1 MSTDNDIERQ
11 IMMEMEAEISR
22 SRGNRRDPYTN
33 PPSFELS
40 FIEDDPMEAARK
52 AEVDRI
58 QCEIEERLRRK
69 QQQKQR
75 DSLELSPNCP
85 ADKGEMGAAYNL
97 LQHPQN
103 ASWTTG
109 APDRHMVR
117 ASLSRE
123 SEENEQAEDA
133 SRLRED
139 EAAMA
144 RTETE
149 EEAHIDMEVQ
159 VRRAAEIQALREA
172 EEQARREAEEQAR
185 REAEEQARRE
195 AEEQARREAEEQ
207 ARRVAEEQAR
217 RVAEEQARRVA
228 EEQARRVAEEQARR
242 EAEEQARRVAEEQAR
257 RVAEEQARRVAEE
270 QARREAEEQAR
281 RVAEEQARREAE
293 EQARRE
299 AEEQAR
305 RVAEEQARREAEE
318 QARREAEEQARREA
332 EEQARR
338 EAEEQARREAE
349 EQARR
354 EAEEQ
359 ARREAEEQ
367 ARREAEEQARREA
380 EEQARREAEE
390 QARREAEEQA
400 RREAEE
406 QARREAEEQARRE
419 AEEQA
424 RREAEEQA
432 RREAEEQ
439 ARREAE
445 EQARREAEEQA
456 RREAEEQARREAE
469 EQARREAE
477 EQARR
482 VAEEQA
488 RRVAEEQARREAEE
502 QARREAEEQ
511 ARREAE
517 EQARRVAEEQAR
529 RVAEEQARRE
539 AEEQARREAE
549 EQARR
554 EAEEQARRV
563 AEEQARRVAEE
574 QARRVAEE
582 QARREAEEQARR
594 EAEEQARRVA
604 EEQARREAEEQARRV
619 AEEQARRV
627 AEEQARREA
636 EEQARREAEEQ
647 ARREAEEQARRVAEE
662 QARRVAEEQARR
674 EAEEQA
680 RREAEEQAR
689 REAEE
694 QARRV
699 AEEQARRVAEEQ
711 ARREAEEQARREA
724 EEQARRVAEEQARR
738 EAEEQARRVAEEQ
751 ARCEAEEQARRVA
764 EEQARR
770 VAEEQARREAEEQ
783 ARRVAE
789 EQARCEAEE
798 QARRVAEE
806 QARRVAE
813 EQARRVAEEQA
824 RREAEEQARRV
835 AEEQARREAEEQAR
849 RVAEE
854 QARCEAEEQ
863 ARRVAEEQARRV
875 AEEQARRV
883 AEEQARRE
891 AEEQHSAVAAFVRD
905 ADERPASAVSVTH
918 RGDARWQSEYTE
930 QGGTGADA
938 EEEHGMQQQDSRC
951 SRYRTSSPSVSD
963 CDMRSEGS
971 TNSKDSAS
979 QTVSRY
985 SLATLEA
992 IRNDNGILSR
1002 TEEEVSYVPRVTKE
1016 VPLENFEVALSAE
1029 LKARGLTEDAIR
1041 RSCIEVHRYGTIRES
1056 GKCLFPPREVTGEV
1070 PAHVKVQL
1078 GFFSAKQT
1086 IIALQRPLRKPNAD
1100 RERPCEPGERSLSTL
1115 KCYFESEVLSDH
1127 TLTVDDEDY
1136 PHNAPT
1142 ERLLTKAQ
1150 LMRGDSAMV
1159 RKAVSQISYGDPIQV
1174 WERAQRNT
1182 TAAAEAATKST
1193 AANLWVS
1200 DIDTRKPIP
1209 AMRTFTGGFVYCIEA
1224 TKISNRV
1231 IELHGASTDPLV
1243 IAAALYSWTD
1253 RQKVKVSETFYFDSE
1268 LDIFYPQKERSELAK
1283 TNQVVVFVPNEF
1295 KGTLHLVMRVYRP
1308 CCEDYDNYVDLY
1320 SRADRY
1326 KQIHVAP
1333 MKQETLLLTQVSDV
1347 LEELGWNSVP
1357 LQDEANHLLPRV
1369 AVDRLYRKAFADED
1383 VFRVMKDERWRGAQK
1398 ALPVDMVFSVSDLS
1412 RHEVAFPSDHPETPP
1427 EENESKVSLLDPDLP
1442 GARPVIYRYSPCC
1455 IPILNSGYF
1464 TTYNNVYYFSVSKL
1478 KVMYAGFVRNIPAS
1492 HHTYVFQLCVKAKD
1506 DGLSEEG
1513 AIRCIYGRG
1522 LSNLSMETTAW
1533 SSSAHTSN
1541 DMVLNDEFKLQ
1552 LPLNLSDRHHIF
1564 MTLYATCQRKTPPTP
1579 GQPRMFKI
1587 GYAAV
1592 PLMMNGVVQV
1602 RDSIDIKFVSHDQAT
1617 VAAAGGYLTGFA
1629 EAPVNFLLNNGEG
1642 VVKAS
1647 TQTKTTVHAS
1657 NRVIASVFQQCP
1669 SSIAEL
1675 RKNDKVL
1682 DECGALQKLP
1692 AMEVDPHRNVIS
1704 LIAQLPLA
1712 EILAFYPFLSAY
1724 AFSLI
1729 GTGSATVSLA
1739 NRIHMLDVLLGITS
1753 KAQQYDTSAHTI
1765 RRRHNSEGLT
1775 PQVFAKTSVGSIL
1788 YHFLSNDTLYEGAKC
1803 EYKRRLYSG
1812 MVEAW
1817 LNLLKMVEQ
1826 QPNGVG
1832 ADTAKEKS
1840 DASAPSSSPA
1850 SPASLARGSKSPP
1863 PARNILRE
1871 MSNLSWFL
1879 FDTILRSIYLWGAEN
1894 PTVPRQELFHSSFYT
1909 AVAELCILAL
1919 SRLSTFDESQLVRHV
1934 AIFVR
1939 SLMHYADRGRV
1950 LMIYERIAAYFEEDG
1965 NLESLTNFLKYVLE
1979 DPDAIY
1985 LLLHSAGAAR
1995 PVFLT
2000 RIVVHSFTILMINPN
2015 RVTRSIAT
2023 DVLYSFL
2030 RRLANDSGTPSENLT
2045 CIAAQL
2051 FELVR
2056 NLGPHWKAITQPN
2069 DKIPI
2074 EVFQRDKQQLSM
2086 TCLWI
2091 LYYTPRSTLQ
2101 QWLQEEVNE
2110 KVIAGIMQIVAES
2123 QSTFRYTAA
2132 PASSS
2137 AASPFAGVMKD
2148 ASNEEVEERR
2158 AWEARSTT
2166 FVTAIGT
2173 QMCSFFLNEMSS
2185 ILRTVRDN
2193 SPSAAVFPFFVMLE
2207 SVLNLGN
2214 STISLQ
2220 MSSAAMHEVVC
2231 KLFPEI
2237 ISRKARMGNGMALL
2251 TFRLMSS
2258 CCQYVRSSASCT
2270 FLLMSQAFFSWKNS
2284 LSKIRSL
2291 TANALVS
2298 VAESRVRDLRLAGRF
2313 IEFQFDELIER
2324 AKVEEANYTAPSC
2337 DFASRYEDDSNAPG
2351 GDAQM
2356 KYRQK
2361 VEGQAMSVQRNLPI
2375 SRYLLEKSN
2384 VPDQQPPRF
2393 SSEFT
2398 AMTVTVLSL
2407 FDDVL
2412 RLQMDDSMKF
2422 KEAKATAY
2430 FEVFRNFLRQNAL
2443 KEALKWLYRLHDVH
2457 RANNDYLEAG
2467 MVLVF
2472 IAALCFRVTE
2482 VFYFVKG
2489 NDSKGARMPFEILSH
2504 VFWHDYVRIL
2514 PEVDALL
2521 PADTVYAI
2529 VSELYTCP
2537 EDMCFSMEGQVKAL
2551 KEAAEFQDKG
2561 QYYEYSLQTIN
2572 IANKYL
2578 MAASDFKG
2586 SSVVHMAMSTWC
2598 TAIAEPKSK
2607 RHNSRYFFL
2616 WARMERHTLPKSR
2629 KELHEDANDIKAG
2642 EKPRGLPNGN
2652 PIRRIYKMPTT
2663 TTLEEFKN
2671 YARSYVE
2678 SLFFDTSLVLLTHD
2692 LTETLPALPEPDSKR
2707 KRVAAVH
2714 RQPNHCMV
2722 TVSEVQPYFAKGTR
2736 VPPDGFDRAMHIS
2749 YFENTVNVGSRDEV
2763 SDGRKLD
2770 LMAQRMSVSTYELE
2784 RSFPSTTSA
2793 IDIAKTHQ
2801 VLLNPFETAE
2811 EMLNSRREAMNQ
2823 APVNDA
2829 LITVIRKALSP
2840 KELPPGAY
2848 MKEVIAV
2855 MGDHPEVIHA
2865 VRALSTLARAKL
2877 EICEKMEAMVKN
2889 PEDYA
2894 LVLKAVTDI
2903 ECCLVA
2909 MQHPDEDDHV
2919 SSSSM

>member
-22 SRGNRRDPYTN
+22 SQGNRRDPYTN
-33 PPSFELS
+33 PPPFELS

-58 QCEIEERLRRK
+58 QREIEERLRRK

-85 ADKGEMGAAYNL
+85 ANEGEMSAIYDS
-97 LQHPQN
+97 LQQPQN
-103 ASWTTG
+103 AAWPVG
-109 APDRHMVR
+109 ALDRHVVR
-117 ASLSRE
+117 ASLSSE
-123 SEENEQAEDA
+123 SENREKAEEA

-139 EAAMA
+139 EAAMT
-144 RTETE
+144 RRETD
-149 EEAHIDMEVQ
+149 EEARIDMEVQ
-159 VRRAAEIQALREA
+159 VRRSAEIQALRE
-172 EEQARREAEEQAR
+172 
-185 REAEEQARRE
+185 
-195 AEEQARREAEEQ
+195 
-207 ARRVAEEQAR
+207 
-217 RVAEEQARRVA
+217 
-228 EEQARRVAEEQARR
+228 
-242 EAEEQARRVAEEQAR
+242 
-257 RVAEEQARRVAEE
+257 
-270 QARREAEEQAR
+270 
-281 RVAEEQARREAE
+281 
-293 EQARRE
+293 
-299 AEEQAR
+299 
-305 RVAEEQARREAEE
+305 
-318 QARREAEEQARREA
+318 
-332 EEQARR
+332 
-338 EAEEQARREAE
+338 
-349 EQARR
+349 
-354 EAEEQ
+354 
-359 ARREAEEQ
+359 
-367 ARREAEEQARREA
+367 
-380 EEQARREAEE
+380 
-390 QARREAEEQA
+390 
-400 RREAEE
+400 
-406 QARREAEEQARRE
+406 
-419 AEEQA
+419 
-424 RREAEEQA
+424 
-432 RREAEEQ
+432 
-439 ARREAE
+439 
-445 EQARREAEEQA
+445 
-456 RREAEEQARREAE
+456 
-469 EQARREAE
+469 
-477 EQARR
+477 
-482 VAEEQA
+482 
-488 RRVAEEQARREAEE
+488 
-502 QARREAEEQ
+502 
-511 ARREAE
+511 
-517 EQARRVAEEQAR
+517 
-529 RVAEEQARRE
+529 
-539 AEEQARREAE
+539 
-549 EQARR
+549 
-554 EAEEQARRV
+554 
-563 AEEQARRVAEE
+563 
-574 QARRVAEE
+574 
-582 QARREAEEQARR
+582 
-594 EAEEQARRVA
+594 
-604 EEQARREAEEQARRV
+604 
-619 AEEQARRV
+619 
-627 AEEQARREA
+627 
-636 EEQARREAEEQ
+636 
-647 ARREAEEQARRVAEE
+647 
-662 QARRVAEEQARR
+662 
-674 EAEEQA
+674 
-680 RREAEEQAR
+680 
-689 REAEE
+689 
-694 QARRV
+694 
-699 AEEQARRVAEEQ
+699 
-711 ARREAEEQARREA
+711 
-724 EEQARRVAEEQARR
+724 
-738 EAEEQARRVAEEQ
+738 
-751 ARCEAEEQARRVA
+751 
-764 EEQARR
+764 
-770 VAEEQARREAEEQ
+770 
-783 ARRVAE
+783 
-789 EQARCEAEE
+789 
-798 QARRVAEE
+798 AEE

-854 QARCEAEEQ
+854 QARREAEEQ
-863 ARRVAEEQARRV
+863 ARRVAEEQARREQARREAEEQARRV

-891 AEEQHSAVAAFVRD
+891 AEEQARRVAEEQARRVAEEQARRVVAEEQARREAEEQARRVAEEQARREAEEQARRVAEEQARREAEEQARREAEEQAGGLEEVLREARAVVMGEFTEKLKQHSAVAAFVSD
-905 ADERPASAVSVTH
+905 TDEKPVNSASATH
-918 RGDARWQSEYTE
+918 RGDARWQNEYTE

-938 EEEHGMQQQDSRC
+938 EEEHGVQQHDSRC
-951 SRYRTSSPSVSD
+951 CRYRTSSPSVSD
-963 CDMRSEGS
+963 RDMRSERS

-979 QTVSRY
+979 ETVSRY
-985 SLATLEA
+985 SLSTLEA

-1002 TEEEVSYVPRVTKE
+1002 TEEEVYYVPRVTKE
-1016 VPLENFEVALSAE
+1016 APFESFEEALSAE
-1029 LKARGLTEDAIR
+1029 LKAHGLTEDAVR

-1070 PAHVKVQL
+1070 PAHGKH
-1078 GFFSAKQT
+1078 
-1086 IIALQRPLRKPNAD
+1086 
-1100 RERPCEPGERSLSTL
+1100 L

-1150 LMRGDSAMV
+1150 LMRGDNAMV

-1174 WERAQRNT
+1174 WERAQQNS
-1182 TAAAEAATKST
+1182 TAADKAATEST

-1200 DIDTRKPIP
+1200 DIDTRKPVP
-1209 AMRTFTGGFVYCIEA
+1209 AMRTFTGGFVYCIKA

-1243 IAAALYSWTD
+1243 IAAALYSWTE

-1283 TNQVVVFVPNEF
+1283 KN
-1295 KGTLHLVMRVYRP
+1295 
-1308 CCEDYDNYVDLY
+1308 

-1369 AVDRLYRKAFADED
+1369 AVDRLYRKAFSNED
-1383 VFRVMKDERWRGAQK
+1383 VFKVMKDERWRGAQK
-1398 ALPVDMVFSVSDLS
+1398 ALPVDMVFSISDLS

-1464 TTYNNVYYFSVSKL
+1464 TTYNNVYYFSVSRL
-1478 KVMYAGFVRNIPAS
+1478 KVMYAGFVRSIPAS
-1492 HHTYVFQLCVKAKD
+1492 HHTYVFQLCVKDKD

-1533 SSSAHTSN
+1533 SSSVHNSN
-1541 DMVLNDEFKLQ
+1541 DMVLSDEFKLQ

-1564 MTLYATCQRKTPPTP
+1564 MTLYATCQRKMPPTP

-1602 RDSIDIKFVSHDQAT
+1602 RDSIDIKFVSYDQAA
-1617 VAAAGGYLTGFA
+1617 VAAAGGYLTSFA

-1647 TQTKTTVHAS
+1647 SQTKTTVHAS

-1669 SSIAEL
+1669 SSIAEM

-1712 EILAFYPFLSAY
+1712 EILAFYPFLTAY

-1729 GTGSATVSLA
+1729 GSGSATVSLA

-1817 LNLLKMVEQ
+1817 LNLLKMVAQ
-1826 QPNGVG
+1826 QPNGIG
-1832 ADTAKEKS
+1832 ADSAKEKS
-1840 DASAPSSSPA
+1840 GTSAPSSSPA
-1850 SPASLARGSKSPP
+1850 SPASLARGSKAPP
-1863 PARNILRE
+1863 PARSILRE

-1879 FDTILRSIYLWGAEN
+1879 FDTILRSMYLWGAEN

-1909 AVAELCILAL
+1909 AVAELCIVAL
-1919 SRLSTFDESQLVRHV
+1919 SQLSTFDESQLVRHV

-1965 NLESLTNFLKYVLE
+1965 NFESLTNFLKYVLE

-1985 LLLHSAGAAR
+1985 LLLPSAGAAR

-2030 RRLANDSGTPSENLT
+2030 RRLANDSSTPSENLT

-2051 FELVR
+2051 FALVR

-2091 LYYTPRSTLQ
+2091 LYYTPRSTFR
-2101 QWLQEEVNE
+2101 QWLQEEVDG
-2110 KVIAGIMQIVAES
+2110 KVIAGMMQIVAES

-2137 AASPFAGVMKD
+2137 AAGPVAGVAKD
-2148 ASNEEVEERR
+2148 AANEEVEERR

-2173 QMCSFFLNEMSS
+2173 QMCSLFLNEIPS

-2193 SPSAAVFPFFVMLE
+2193 NPNAAVFPFFVMLE

-2220 MSSAAMHEVVC
+2220 MSSAVMHEVVC

-2237 ISRKARMGNGMALL
+2237 ISRKARMGNGMVLL

-2298 VAESRVRDLRLAGRF
+2298 DLRLAGRF

-2361 VEGQAMSVQRNLPI
+2361 VEGQVMSVQRNLPI

-2393 SSEFT
+2393 SSDFT
-2398 AMTVTVLSL
+2398 AMTATVLSL

-2422 KEAKATAY
+2422 KEARATAY

-2443 KEALKWLYRLHDVH
+2443 KEALKWLYRLHDAH
-2457 RANNDYLEAG
+2457 RANSDYLEAG

-2489 NDSKGARMPFEILSH
+2489 KDSKGARMPFEVLSH

-2537 EDMCFSMEGQVKAL
+2537 DDMCFSMEGQVKAL

-2561 QYYEYSLQTIN
+2561 QYYEYSLQTID

-2578 MAASDFKG
+2578 MAVSDFKG

-2629 KELHEDANDIKAG
+2629 KELHEDANDSKVG

-2652 PIRRIYKMPTT
+2652 PIRRIYKMSTA

-2678 SLFFDTSLVLLTHD
+2678 SLFFDTSLVLLTDD

-2714 RQPNHCMV
+2714 RQPNHCLV

-2736 VPPDGFDRAMHIS
+2736 VPPDGFDRSMHIS

-2770 LMAQRMSVSTYELE
+2770 LMTQRMSVNTYELE

-2801 VLLNPFETAE
+2801 VVLNPFETAE

-2877 EICEKMEAMVKN
+2877 EACEKMEAMSKN

-2909 MQHPDEDDHV
+2909 MQHPDENDHA
-2919 SSSSM
+2919 SSSGM

>member
-1 MSTDNDIERQ
+1 M
-11 IMMEMEAEISR
+11 
-22 SRGNRRDPYTN
+22 
-33 PPSFELS
+33 
-40 FIEDDPMEAARK
+40 
-52 AEVDRI
+52 
-58 QCEIEERLRRK
+58 
-69 QQQKQR
+69 
-75 DSLELSPNCP
+75 
-85 ADKGEMGAAYNL
+85 GEF
-97 LQHPQN
+97 
-103 ASWTTG
+103 
-109 APDRHMVR
+109 
-117 ASLSRE
+117 
-123 SEENEQAEDA
+123 SEK
-133 SRLRED
+133 LK
-139 EAAMA
+139 
-144 RTETE
+144 
-149 EEAHIDMEVQ
+149 
-159 VRRAAEIQALREA
+159 
-172 EEQARREAEEQAR
+172 
-185 REAEEQARRE
+185 
-195 AEEQARREAEEQ
+195 
-207 ARRVAEEQAR
+207 
-217 RVAEEQARRVA
+217 
-228 EEQARRVAEEQARR
+228 
-242 EAEEQARRVAEEQAR
+242 
-257 RVAEEQARRVAEE
+257 
-270 QARREAEEQAR
+270 
-281 RVAEEQARREAE
+281 
-293 EQARRE
+293 
-299 AEEQAR
+299 
-305 RVAEEQARREAEE
+305 
-318 QARREAEEQARREA
+318 
-332 EEQARR
+332 
-338 EAEEQARREAE
+338 
-349 EQARR
+349 
-354 EAEEQ
+354 
-359 ARREAEEQ
+359 
-367 ARREAEEQARREA
+367 
-380 EEQARREAEE
+380 
-390 QARREAEEQA
+390 
-400 RREAEE
+400 
-406 QARREAEEQARRE
+406 
-419 AEEQA
+419 
-424 RREAEEQA
+424 
-432 RREAEEQ
+432 
-439 ARREAE
+439 
-445 EQARREAEEQA
+445 
-456 RREAEEQARREAE
+456 
-469 EQARREAE
+469 
-477 EQARR
+477 
-482 VAEEQA
+482 
-488 RRVAEEQARREAEE
+488 
-502 QARREAEEQ
+502 
-511 ARREAE
+511 
-517 EQARRVAEEQAR
+517 
-529 RVAEEQARRE
+529 
-539 AEEQARREAE
+539 
-549 EQARR
+549 
-554 EAEEQARRV
+554 
-563 AEEQARRVAEE
+563 
-574 QARRVAEE
+574 
-582 QARREAEEQARR
+582 
-594 EAEEQARRVA
+594 
-604 EEQARREAEEQARRV
+604 
-619 AEEQARRV
+619 
-627 AEEQARREA
+627 
-636 EEQARREAEEQ
+636 
-647 ARREAEEQARRVAEE
+647 
-662 QARRVAEEQARR
+662 
-674 EAEEQA
+674 
-680 RREAEEQAR
+680 
-689 REAEE
+689 
-694 QARRV
+694 
-699 AEEQARRVAEEQ
+699 
-711 ARREAEEQARREA
+711 
-724 EEQARRVAEEQARR
+724 
-738 EAEEQARRVAEEQ
+738 
-751 ARCEAEEQARRVA
+751 
-764 EEQARR
+764 
-770 VAEEQARREAEEQ
+770 
-783 ARRVAE
+783 
-789 EQARCEAEE
+789 
-798 QARRVAEE
+798 
-806 QARRVAE
+806 
-813 EQARRVAEEQA
+813 
-824 RREAEEQARRV
+824 
-835 AEEQARREAEEQAR
+835 
-849 RVAEE
+849 
-854 QARCEAEEQ
+854 
-863 ARRVAEEQARRV
+863 
-875 AEEQARRV
+875 
-883 AEEQARRE
+883 
-891 AEEQHSAVAAFVRD
+891 QHSAVAAFVSD
-905 ADERPASAVSVTH
+905 TDEKPVNSASATH
-918 RGDARWQSEYTE
+918 RGDARWQNEYTE

-938 EEEHGMQQQDSRC
+938 EEEHGVQQHDSRC
-951 SRYRTSSPSVSD
+951 CRYRTSSPSVSD
-963 CDMRSEGS
+963 RDMRSERS

-979 QTVSRY
+979 ETVSRY
-985 SLATLEA
+985 SLSTLEA

-1002 TEEEVSYVPRVTKE
+1002 TEEEVYYVPRVTKE
-1016 VPLENFEVALSAE
+1016 APFESFEEALSAE
-1029 LKARGLTEDAIR
+1029 LKAHGLTEDAIR

-1070 PAHVKVQL
+1070 PAHGKVQL

-1150 LMRGDSAMV
+1150 LMRGDNAMV

-1174 WERAQRNT
+1174 WERAQQNS
-1182 TAAAEAATKST
+1182 TAADEAATEST

-1200 DIDTRKPIP
+1200 DIDTRKPVP
-1209 AMRTFTGGFVYCIEA
+1209 AMRTFTGGFVYCIKA

-1243 IAAALYSWTD
+1243 IAAALYSWTE

-1283 TNQVVVFVPNEF
+1283 KNQVVAFVPNEF

-1308 CCEDYDNYVDLY
+1308 CCEEYDTYVDLY

-1369 AVDRLYRKAFADED
+1369 AVDRLYRKAFSNED
-1383 VFRVMKDERWRGAQK
+1383 VFKVMKDERWRGAQK
-1398 ALPVDMVFSVSDLS
+1398 ALPVDMVFSISDLS

-1464 TTYNNVYYFSVSKL
+1464 TTYNNVYYFSVSRL
-1478 KVMYAGFVRNIPAS
+1478 KVMYAGFVRSIPAS
-1492 HHTYVFQLCVKAKD
+1492 HHTYVFQLCVKDKD

-1533 SSSAHTSN
+1533 SSSVHNSN
-1541 DMVLNDEFKLQ
+1541 DMVLSDEFKLQ

-1564 MTLYATCQRKTPPTP
+1564 MTLYATCQRKMPPTP

-1602 RDSIDIKFVSHDQAT
+1602 RDSIDIKFVSYDQAA
-1617 VAAAGGYLTGFA
+1617 VAAAGGYLTSFA

-1647 TQTKTTVHAS
+1647 SQTKTTVHAS

-1669 SSIAEL
+1669 SSIAEM

-1712 EILAFYPFLSAY
+1712 EILAFYPFLTAY

-1729 GTGSATVSLA
+1729 GSGSATVSLA

-1817 LNLLKMVEQ
+1817 LNLLKMVAQ
-1826 QPNGVG
+1826 QPNGIG
-1832 ADTAKEKS
+1832 ADSAKEKS
-1840 DASAPSSSPA
+1840 GTSAPSSSPA
-1850 SPASLARGSKSPP
+1850 SPASLARGSKAPP
-1863 PARNILRE
+1863 PARSILRE

-1879 FDTILRSIYLWGAEN
+1879 FDTILRSMYLWGAEN

-1909 AVAELCILAL
+1909 AVAELCIVAL
-1919 SRLSTFDESQLVRHV
+1919 SQLSTFDESQLVRHV

-1965 NLESLTNFLKYVLE
+1965 NFESLTNFLKYVLE

-1985 LLLHSAGAAR
+1985 LLLPSAGAAR

-2030 RRLANDSGTPSENLT
+2030 RRLANDSSTPSENLT

-2051 FELVR
+2051 FALVR

-2091 LYYTPRSTLQ
+2091 LYYTPRSTFR
-2101 QWLQEEVNE
+2101 QWLQEEVDG
-2110 KVIAGIMQIVAES
+2110 KVIAGMMQIVAES

-2137 AASPFAGVMKD
+2137 AAGPVAGVAKD
-2148 ASNEEVEERR
+2148 AANEEVEERR

-2173 QMCSFFLNEMSS
+2173 QMCSLFLNEIPS

-2193 SPSAAVFPFFVMLE
+2193 NPNAAVFPFFVMLE

-2220 MSSAAMHEVVC
+2220 MSSAVMHEVVC

-2237 ISRKARMGNGMALL
+2237 ISRKARMGNGMVLL

-2361 VEGQAMSVQRNLPI
+2361 VEGQVMSVQRNLPI

-2393 SSEFT
+2393 SSDFT
-2398 AMTVTVLSL
+2398 AMTATVLSL

-2422 KEAKATAY
+2422 KEARATAY

-2443 KEALKWLYRLHDVH
+2443 KEALKWLYRLHDAH
-2457 RANNDYLEAG
+2457 RANSDYLEAG

-2489 NDSKGARMPFEILSH
+2489 KDSKGARMPFEVLSH

-2537 EDMCFSMEGQVKAL
+2537 DDMCFSMEGQVKAL

-2561 QYYEYSLQTIN
+2561 QYYEYSLQTID

-2578 MAASDFKG
+2578 MAVSDFKG

-2629 KELHEDANDIKAG
+2629 KELHEDANDSKVG

-2652 PIRRIYKMPTT
+2652 PIRRIYKMSTA

-2678 SLFFDTSLVLLTHD
+2678 SLFFDTSLVLLTDD

-2714 RQPNHCMV
+2714 RQPNHCLV

-2736 VPPDGFDRAMHIS
+2736 VPPDGFDRSMHIS

-2770 LMAQRMSVSTYELE
+2770 LMTQRMSVNTYELE

-2801 VLLNPFETAE
+2801 VVLNPFETAE

-2877 EICEKMEAMVKN
+2877 EACEKMEAMSKN

-2909 MQHPDEDDHV
+2909 MQHPDENDHA
-2919 SSSSM
+2919 SSSGM

>member
-22 SRGNRRDPYTN
+22 SQGNRCDPYTN
-33 PPSFELS
+33 PPPFELNL
-40 FIEDDPMEAARK
+40 IEEDPMEAARK

-58 QCEIEERLRRK
+58 QREIEERLRRK

-75 DSLELSPNCP
+75 DELERSPNSP
-85 ADKGEMGAAYNL
+85 ANESERGAVYDS
-97 LQHPQN
+97 LQQPQN
-103 ASWTTG
+103 AAWTFG
-109 APDRHMVR
+109 APDRHVAR
-117 ASLSRE
+117 ASLS
-123 SEENEQAEDA
+123 SELENHEKAQEA
-133 SRLRED
+133 SRLRKD
-139 EAAMA
+139 EATMV
-144 RTETE
+144 RRETE
-149 EEAHIDMEVQ
+149 EKARIDMEVQ
-159 VRRAAEIQALREA
+159 VRRSAEIQVLREA
-172 EEQARREAEEQAR
+172 EDQARREAEEQARRDAEEQARREALEQARREALEQARREAEEQARREAEEQARREALEQARREAEEQARREAEEQARREALEQARREAEEQARREALEQARREAEEQARREALEQARREALEQARREAEEQAR

-195 AEEQARREAEEQ
+195 AEEQARREAL
-207 ARRVAEEQAR
+207 
-217 RVAEEQARRVA
+217 
-228 EEQARRVAEEQARR
+228 EQARR
-242 EAEEQARRVAEEQAR
+242 EAEEQARR
-257 RVAEEQARRVAEE
+257 
-270 QARREAEEQAR
+270 EAL
-281 RVAEEQARREAE
+281 EQARREAE

-305 RVAEEQARREAEE
+305 REALEQARREAEEQARREAKEQARREAEEQARREALEQARREAEEQARREALEQARREAEEQARREAKEQARREAEEQARREALEQARREAEEQACREALEQARREAEE

-338 EAEEQARREAE
+338 EALEQARREAE

-367 ARREAEEQARREA
+367 ARREALEQARREAEEQARREALEQARREAEEQARREALEQARREA

-400 RREAEE
+400 RREALEQARREAEEQARREALEQARREAEEQACREALEQARREAKEQARREAEEQARREALEQARREAEEQARREALEQARREAEEQARREALEQARREAKEQARREAEEQARREALEQARREAEEQARREALEQARREAEEQARREALE

-432 RREAEEQ
+432 RREALEQARREAEEQARREALEQ

-445 EQARREAEEQA
+445 EQARREAEAPAVVMQELSEKLKQY
-456 RREAEEQARREAE
+456 
-469 EQARREAE
+469 
-477 EQARR
+477 
-482 VAEEQA
+482 
-488 RRVAEEQARREAEE
+488 
-502 QARREAEEQ
+502 
-511 ARREAE
+511 
-517 EQARRVAEEQAR
+517 
-529 RVAEEQARRE
+529 
-539 AEEQARREAE
+539 
-549 EQARR
+549 
-554 EAEEQARRV
+554 
-563 AEEQARRVAEE
+563 
-574 QARRVAEE
+574 
-582 QARREAEEQARR
+582 
-594 EAEEQARRVA
+594 
-604 EEQARREAEEQARRV
+604 
-619 AEEQARRV
+619 
-627 AEEQARREA
+627 
-636 EEQARREAEEQ
+636 
-647 ARREAEEQARRVAEE
+647 
-662 QARRVAEEQARR
+662 
-674 EAEEQA
+674 
-680 RREAEEQAR
+680 
-689 REAEE
+689 
-694 QARRV
+694 
-699 AEEQARRVAEEQ
+699 
-711 ARREAEEQARREA
+711 
-724 EEQARRVAEEQARR
+724 
-738 EAEEQARRVAEEQ
+738 
-751 ARCEAEEQARRVA
+751 
-764 EEQARR
+764 
-770 VAEEQARREAEEQ
+770 
-783 ARRVAE
+783 
-789 EQARCEAEE
+789 
-798 QARRVAEE
+798 
-806 QARRVAE
+806 
-813 EQARRVAEEQA
+813 
-824 RREAEEQARRV
+824 
-835 AEEQARREAEEQAR
+835 
-849 RVAEE
+849 
-854 QARCEAEEQ
+854 
-863 ARRVAEEQARRV
+863 
-875 AEEQARRV
+875 
-883 AEEQARRE
+883 
-891 AEEQHSAVAAFVRD
+891 SAVAPFATD
-905 ADERPASAVSVTH
+905 AAKKPVSSLSATQS
-918 RGDARWQSEYTE
+918 GDARWQNEYTE

-951 SRYRTSSPSVSD
+951 SRYRASSPSVSND
-963 CDMRSEGS
+963 GMQSEES
-971 TNSKDSAS
+971 TSSKDSAS
-979 QTVSRY
+979 ETISRL
-985 SLATLEA
+985 SLSTLEA

-1002 TEEEVSYVPRVTKE
+1002 TEEEISYVPRITKE
-1016 VPLENFEVALSAE
+1016 APLESFEVALSAE
-1029 LKARGLTEDAIR
+1029 LKAHGLTEDAIR

-1056 GKCLFPPREVTGEV
+1056 GKCLFPPKEVTGEV
-1070 PAHVKVQL
+1070 PAHGKVQL
-1078 GFFSAKQT
+1078 GFFLAKQT
-1086 IIALQRPLRKPNAD
+1086 IIALQRPLRKRNAD
-1100 RERPCEPGERSLSTL
+1100 RERSCEPGERALSTL
-1115 KCYFESEVLSDH
+1115 KCYFESEVLSDE
-1127 TLTVDDEDY
+1127 TLTVDDEDC

-1142 ERLLTKAQ
+1142 ERVLTKAQ
-1150 LMRGDSAMV
+1150 LMKGNSAMV

-1182 TAAAEAATKST
+1182 TAADEAATKST

-1268 LDIFYPQKERSELAK
+1268 LDIFYPQKERGELAK
-1283 TNQVVVFVPNEF
+1283 KNQVVAFVPNEF

-1308 CCEDYDNYVDLY
+1308 CCEDYDTYVDLY

-1369 AVDRLYRKAFADED
+1369 SVDRLYRKAFSHED
-1383 VFRVMKDERWRGAQK
+1383 MFKVMKDERWRAVQK
-1398 ALPVDMVFSVSDLS
+1398 ALPVDMVFSISDLS

-1442 GARPVIYRYSPCC
+1442 GGRPVIYRYSPCC

-1492 HHTYVFQLCVKAKD
+1492 HHTYAFQLCVKDRD

-1533 SSSAHTSN
+1533 SSSVHNSN
-1541 DMVLNDEFKLQ
+1541 DMVLSDEFKLQ

-1564 MTLYATCQRKTPPTP
+1564 MTLYATCQRKAPPTP

-1587 GYAAV
+1587 GYAAF

-1602 RDSIDIKFVSHDQAT
+1602 RDSIDIKFVSYDQAA
-1617 VAAAGGYLTGFA
+1617 VAAAGGYLKSFA

-1647 TQTKTTVHAS
+1647 SQTKTTVHAS
-1657 NRVIASVFQQCP
+1657 NRVIASVFQKCP
-1669 SSIAEL
+1669 PSIAEMK
-1675 RKNDKVL
+1675 KNDKVL

-1692 AMEVDPHRNVIS
+1692 AMEVDPHRTVIS

-1712 EILAFYPFLSAY
+1712 EILAFYPFLTAY

-1729 GTGSATVSLA
+1729 GSGSATVSLA

-1788 YHFLSNDTLYEGAKC
+1788 YHFLTNDTLYEGAEC

-1817 LNLLKMVEQ
+1817 LNLLKMVAQ
-1826 QPNGVG
+1826 QPNGVV
-1832 ADTAKEKS
+1832 ADSAKEKD
-1840 DASAPSSSPA
+1840 DASASSSSPA
-1850 SPASLARGSKSPP
+1850 SPTNLARGSKAPP
-1863 PARNILRE
+1863 PARSILRE

-1879 FDTILRSIYLWGAEN
+1879 FDTILRSMYLWGAEN
-1894 PTVPRQELFHSSFYT
+1894 PTVPRHELFHSSFYT

-1950 LMIYERIAAYFEEDG
+1950 LIIYERIAAYFEEDG
-1965 NLESLTNFLKYVLE
+1965 NFESLTNFLKYVLE

-1985 LLLHSAGAAR
+1985 LLLPSAGAAR

-2030 RRLANDSGTPSENLT
+2030 RRLANDSSTPSENLT

-2051 FELVR
+2051 FALVR
-2056 NLGPHWKAITQPN
+2056 NLGPHWKVITQPN

-2091 LYYTPRSTLQ
+2091 LYYTPRSTFQ
-2101 QWLQEEVNE
+2101 QWLQEEVDG
-2110 KVIAGIMQIVAES
+2110 KVIAGMMQIVAES

-2137 AASPFAGVMKD
+2137 AAGPVVGVVKD
-2148 ASNEEVEERR
+2148 AAKEEEEERR
-2158 AWEARSTT
+2158 AWEARCTT

-2173 QMCSFFLNEMSS
+2173 QMCSLFLNEIPS

-2237 ISRKARMGNGMALL
+2237 ISRKARMGNGMMLL

-2284 LSKIRSL
+2284 LSKIKSL

-2324 AKVEEANYTAPSC
+2324 AKVEEANYTAPSS

-2356 KYRQK
+2356 KYKQK
-2361 VEGQAMSVQRNLPI
+2361 VEDQIMSVQRNLPI

-2384 VPDQQPPRF
+2384 VSDQQPPRF

-2398 AMTVTVLSL
+2398 AMTGTVLSL

-2443 KEALKWLYRLHDVH
+2443 KEALKWLYRLHDAH

-2489 NDSKGARMPFEILSH
+2489 KDSKGARMPFEVLSH

-2537 EDMCFSMEGQVKAL
+2537 DDMCFSMEGQVRAL

-2561 QYYEYSLQTIN
+2561 QYYEYSLQTIE

-2578 MAASDFKG
+2578 MAVSDFKG

-2598 TAIAEPKSK
+2598 TAIAEPRSK

-2629 KELHEDANDIKAG
+2629 KELHEDVNDSKVG

-2678 SLFFDTSLVLLTHD
+2678 SLFFDTSLVLLTDD
-2692 LTETLPALPEPDSKR
+2692 LTETLPPLPEPDSKR

-2714 RQPNHCMV
+2714 RQPNHCIV

-2736 VPPDGFDRAMHIS
+2736 VPPDGFDRSMHIS
-2749 YFENTVNVGSRDEV
+2749 YFENTVNVGRRDEV

-2770 LMAQRMSVSTYELE
+2770 LMAQRMSVNTYELE

-2811 EMLNSRREAMNQ
+2811 EMLNSRREAINQ
-2823 APVNDA
+2823 APVNDI

-2877 EICEKMEAMVKN
+2877 EACENMEAMVKS

-2909 MQHPDEDDHV
+2909 MQHPDENDQA
-2919 SSSSM
+2919 SSSVM